1 VNTLFEIEA
10 LTTKNPEVLDVG
22 LVAGKN
28 FIRSLVQALADIN
41 PICHVTS
48 GIDGF
53 GPKVIRRFEF
63 R

>member
-1 VNTLFEIEA
+1 VNL
-10 LTTKNPEVLDVG
+10 EVLDVG
-22 LVAGKN
+22 LVVDKN